1 LWHGLQLCGKRG
13 AAPYFTACSKEKT
26 LHTAAATTFQR
37 DSLTWQGYFLIAYL
51 AYFQAALGPLMPFFR
66 AEQNYGYSEASAHF
80 SAPAIGGIVTG
91 IIGARL
97 VLRLGRKAA
106 IWFGGAGMALGN
118 LLLAH
123 GRLLPLSLGGMVLA
137 GFAGTLLQNAIQS
150 SLSDRHG
157 ERRAYALTELNVGA
171 SLAALSAPLLISGF
185 ERVGLG
191 WRAAIYLCIAYF
203 ACLWL
208 LFRRVAVPMPAQHIT
223 QTAQKHNAPLPRL
236 FWLYAAALF
245 LIGAMEWSIV
255 YWSADFLER
264 AIGFERTLAAAL
276 TTFFFVAMLIG
287 RLIGSRL
294 TRRYRNTTLLA
305 AAMYLAIGGFLLL
318 WLAPLPLLNVI
329 GLFMAGLGTANLFPQ
344 GISLAL
350 TIAST
355 QVDAANAR
363 IGLSVSLAVLLAPQL
378 LGNLADQIGIQSAYG
393 AVLLFQVAAL
403 ALISGANRALQRH

>member
-1 LWHGLQLCGKRG
+1 MV
-13 AAPYFTACSKEKT
+13 KEET
-26 LHTAAATTFQR
+26 LHTATATAFRR

-51 AYFQAALGPLMPFFR
+51 AYLQAALGPLMPFFR
-66 AEQNYGYSEASAHF
+66 AEQRYGYPEASAHF
-80 SAPAIGGIVTG
+80 SAPAIGGIVAG

-97 VLRLGRKAA
+97 VLRFGRKAA

-123 GRLLPLSLGGMVLA
+123 GGILPLSLGGMVLA

-191 WRAAIYLCIAYF
+191 WRAAIYVCVAYF
-203 ACLWL
+203 ACMWL
-208 LFRRVAVPMPAQHIT
+208 SFRRVAVPMPAQHNLPA
-223 QTAQKHNAPLPRL
+223 QTRKTPLPRL
-236 FWLYAAALF
+236 FWMYAVVLF
-245 LIGAMEWSIV
+245 LIGAMEWSII

-276 TTFFFVAMLIG
+276 TTFFFIAMLIG
-287 RLIGSRL
+287 RIIGSRL

-318 WLAPLPLLNVI
+318 WLAPLPLMNVI

-344 GISLAL
+344 GVSLAL
-350 TIAST
+350 TIASA

-393 AVLLFQVAAL
+393 AVLLFQIAAL
-403 ALISGANRALQRH
+403 VLILTANRAVQRQLPVSA